1 MKMRIK
7 RESPCL
13 LLRFMPIT
21 KVEYGNKRP
30 KDNLD
35 TPCGEEETN
44 SSSSRPSLTR
54 SCSSPAVYDIETHP
68 ASPVF
73 PHLLLG
79 NGRDAGDPSSVGAN
93 CVLNVTCQA
102 PSTNPMPGLKYMQIP
117 ASDTPHQNI
126 KQYFQEA
133 YDFIEDARKT
143 GSRVLL
149 HCHAGISRSATIAIA
164 YVMRYKSLS
173 LLEAYK
179 LVKVARPIIS
189 PNLNFMGQLLELE
202 QSLRLSG
209 VLEPISPASCPAAP
223 LPPTPPSSQ
232 NNDDED
238 DDEKCQQN
246 GEKSCNTIITP
257 TTIVTPTSTKCNDTM
272 MDLDECDSGHSSG
285 GSSNCSSRLTSPPI
299 TPEDETPCTSTSAAA
314 AASSSSSSSSASSL
328 SLSLSPPSPAAASSS
343 SNHLSAT
350 RPSRFKRNSPAKLRL
365 NLQSTYAPIP
375 KSLSCMTIHSAG
387 ISPIC
392 KEPPATPSCEMMAAP
407 AAMGFSSSS
416 TNSNSSSHTD

>member
-21 KVEYGNKRP
+21 KEYGNKRP

-35 TPCGEEETN
+35 TLCGEEETN

-209 VLEPISPASCPAAP
+209 VLEPISPNCSTPS
-223 LPPTPPSSQ
+223 LPTPTSSQ
-232 NNDDED
+232 TEEN
-238 DDEKCQQN
+238 QN
-246 GEKSCNTIITP
+246 GGGETKTQLTPP
-257 TTIVTPTSTKCNDTM
+257 TTIVTPTKCDDDLQT

-299 TPEDETPCTSTSAAA
+299 TPEDETPCTSTSAAGLA
-314 AASSSSSSSSASSL
+314 CSSASSSASAL
-328 SLSLSPPSPAAASSS
+328 SLSSPPAAT
-343 SNHLSAT
+343 NHLSAT

-392 KEPPATPSCEMMAAP
+392 KEAPATPSYEIATTTS
-407 AAMGFSSSS
+407 MGFSNTSSS
-416 TNSNSSSHTD
+416 SSNNISSHTD